1 VKPSQVEQLAK
12 SNVRRGGKMEDER
25 SSRLAKSNIRGES
38 KKRKKGKI
46 LIIDD
51 EPDFVEALRRTLEA
65 KSYQVMTTT
74 SKALAEEM
82 MKAEPALVVLGTL
95 APAGQAF
102 SMYQWLGQHPRY
114 KDIPLLVIDARY
126 EERPIRGWR
135 RFEGVQVDGDEY
147 LYKPIE
153 PASLVPRIQSLL
165 EAVTRRIRVLV
176 ADDHTMV
183 RAGIC
188 SVVALQQDMEVVG
201 EAVNGQ
207 DAFDKVLR
215 LLPNVALVDIV
226 MPVMSGIE
234 ATKLISRECPETK
247 VLILTQYDEEE
258 NMIVAKQSGAYGFIP
273 KKAAS
278 SDLIRG
284 IRYVGQGRYYPTSFA
299 ELVIR

>member
-1 VKPSQVEQLAK
+1 VIRRESKMGNSRPSKV
-12 SNVRRGGKMEDER
+12 G
-25 SSRLAKSNIRGES
+25 KSNIRGGS
-38 KKRKKGKI
+38 KKRKKEKI

-51 EPDFVEALRRTLEA
+51 EPNFVEALRRTLEA
-65 KSYQVMTTT
+65 KAYNVMTTY
-74 SKALAEEM
+74 SREQAQELMGVK
-82 MKAEPALVVLGTL
+82 EPNLIVLGTL
-95 APAGQAF
+95 TPAGQAF

-147 LYKPIE
+147 LSKPIE
-153 PASLVPRIQSLL
+153 PTSLLLRIQSLL
-165 EAVTRRIRVLV
+165 EVVTRKIRVLV

-183 RAGIC
+183 RTGIC
-188 SVVALQQDMEVVG
+188 SVLALQKDMEVVG

-215 LLPNVALVDIV
+215 LLPNVALLDIV

-234 ATKLISRECPETK
+234 ATKLISKDCPETK

-278 SDLIRG
+278 SDLLRG
-284 IRYVGQGRYYPTSFA
+284 IKYVGQGKYYPTSFA
-299 ELVIR
+299 ELVVK

>member
-1 VKPSQVEQLAK
+1 
-12 SNVRRGGKMEDER
+12 MENSK
-25 SSRLAKSNIRGES
+25 SSRLAKNIREES
-38 KKRKKGKI
+38 KKRKKEKI
-46 LIIDD
+46 LVIDD

-65 KSYQVMTTT
+65 KSYQIMTAS
-74 SKALAEEM
+74 SKTLAQEM
-82 MKAEPALVVLGTL
+82 MKVEPALVVLGTL

-102 SMYQWLGQHPRY
+102 SVYQWLGQHPRY

-188 SVVALQQDMEVVG
+188 SVVTLQQDMEVVG

>member
-1 VKPSQVEQLAK
+1 MRNSKPSRLGK
-12 SNVRRGGKMEDER
+12 S
-25 SSRLAKSNIRGES
+25 SKSGEH
-38 KKRKKGKI
+38 KKRKEEKI

-51 EPDFVEALRRTLEA
+51 EPNFVEALRRTLEA
-65 KSYQVMTTT
+65 KAYKVMTTYG
-74 SKALAEEM
+74 KAQAQELMGAEE
-82 MKAEPALVVLGTL
+82 PNLIVLGTL

-126 EERPIRGWR
+126 EERPIKGWR

-153 PASLVPRIQSLL
+153 PASLVLRIQSLL
-165 EAVTRRIRVLV
+165 EAVTRKIRVLV
-176 ADDHTMV
+176 VDDHTMV
-183 RAGIC
+183 RTGIC
-188 SVVALQQDMEVVG
+188 SVLALQRDMEVVG
-201 EAVNGQ
+201 EAANGQ
-207 DAFDKVLR
+207 EAFDKVLR
-215 LLPNVALVDIV
+215 LLPHVALVDIV

-234 ATKLISRECPETK
+234 ATKLISRDCPETK

-278 SDLIRG
+278 SDLLRG

-299 ELVIR
+299 ELVVK

>member
-1 VKPSQVEQLAK
+1 
-12 SNVRRGGKMEDER
+12 M
-25 SSRLAKSNIRGES
+25 
-38 KKRKKGKI
+38 RKKAKI

-51 EPDFVEALRRTLEA
+51 EPSFVEALRRTLVA
-65 KSYQVMTTT
+65 KSYRPLSAS
-74 SKALAEEM
+74 SKEQAQDM
-82 MKAEPALVVLGTL
+82 MKEEPDLVVLGTL

-114 KDIPLLVIDARY
+114 KDVPLLVVDARY
-126 EERPIRGWR
+126 EERPIKGWR
-135 RFEGVQVDGDEY
+135 RFEGVLVDGEEY
-147 LYKPIE
+147 LSKPIE

-165 EAVTRRIRVLV
+165 EAATKKIRVLV

-183 RAGIC
+183 RTGIC
-188 SVVALQQDMEVVG
+188 SVVALQKDMEVVG
-201 EAVNGQ
+201 EAVDGR
-207 DAFDKVLR
+207 DTFDKTLR

-278 SDLIRG
+278 TELIRG
-284 IRYVGQGRYYPTSFA
+284 IRYVGQGKYYPTSFA
-299 ELVIR
+299 ELVVK

>member
-1 VKPSQVEQLAK
+1 MSTDRTKKPAK
-12 SNVRRGGKMEDER
+12 SHKKR
-25 SSRLAKSNIRGES
+25 ES
-38 KKRKKGKI
+38 KPKKKDKI

-51 EPDFVEALRRTLEA
+51 EPAFVEACRRTLEA
-65 KSYQVMTTT
+65 KAFKVLAASSTTQAQEMTK
-74 SKALAEEM
+74 S
-82 MKAEPALVVLGTL
+82 EPSLIILGTL

-102 SMYQWLGQHPRY
+102 TVYKWLGDHPRY

-135 RFEGVQVDGDEY
+135 RFEGIQVDGDEY
-147 LYKPIE
+147 LSKPIE
-153 PASLVPRIQSLL
+153 PATLVPRIQSLI
-165 EAVTRRIRVLV
+165 EATTRKIRIIV

-183 RAGIC
+183 RTGIC
-188 SVVALQQDMEVVG
+188 SVLSLQKDMEVVG
-201 EAVNGQ
+201 EAVDGR

-215 LLPNVALVDIV
+215 LLPHVALLDIV

-234 ATKLISRECPETK
+234 ATKLISKECPETK

-278 SDLIRG
+278 TDLISG
-284 IRYVGQGRYYPTSFA
+284 IRYVSQGRYYPNPFA
-299 ELVIR
+299 ELVINQ

>member
-1 VKPSQVEQLAK
+1 MREVK
-12 SNVRRGGKMEDER
+12 
-25 SSRLAKSNIRGES
+25 SSRLAKSSIKGGS

-51 EPDFVEALRRTLEA
+51 EPDFMEACRRTFEA
-65 KSYQVMTTT
+65 NAYHVMTAPNKT
-74 SKALAEEM
+74 LAQEIM
-82 MKAEPALVVLGTL
+82 AQEPDLIVLGTL
-95 APAGQAF
+95 VPAGEAF
-102 SMYQWLGQHPRY
+102 SVYKWLEQHPRY
-114 KDIPLLVIDARY
+114 KNIPLLVIDARY

-135 RFEGVQVDGDEY
+135 RFEGIQVDGDEY

-153 PASLVPRIQSLL
+153 PASLVPRVKSLL
-165 EAVTRRIRVLV
+165 EALTRKIRVLV

-183 RAGIC
+183 RTGIC
-188 SVVALQQDMEVVG
+188 SVLSLQKDIEVIG
-201 EAVNGQ
+201 EAENGR

-215 LLPNVALVDIV
+215 LLPNVALMDIV

-247 VLILTQYDEEE
+247 VLVLTQYDEEE

-278 SDLIRG
+278 SDLVKG
-284 IRYVGQGRYYPTSFA
+284 IRYVGQGKYYPTSFA
-299 ELVIR
+299 ELVIK

>member
-1 VKPSQVEQLAK
+1 M
-12 SNVRRGGKMEDER
+12 GDER
-25 SSRLAKSNIRGES
+25 SSRLAKNIRGES
-38 KKRKKGKI
+38 KKRKKEKI

-65 KSYQVMTTT
+65 KSYQVMAAS
-74 SKALAEEM
+74 SKALAQEM
-82 MKAEPALVVLGTL
+82 MKVEPALVVLGTL

>member
-1 VKPSQVEQLAK
+1 MRESRANKLAK
-12 SNVRRGGKMEDER
+12 SNMPGEDR
-25 SSRLAKSNIRGES
+25 KS
-38 KKRKKGKI
+38 KKQKKERI

-51 EPDFVEALRRTLEA
+51 ELDFVEACRRTLRA
-65 KSYQVMTTT
+65 KFYQITAAS
-74 SKALAEEM
+74 SKEQAQNLMGA
-82 MKAEPALVVLGTL
+82 AEPDLVILGTL

-102 SMYQWLGQHPRY
+102 SMYQWLVQHPRY

-147 LYKPIE
+147 LSKPIE

-165 EAVTRRIRVLV
+165 EVMSKKIRVLV

-183 RAGIC
+183 RTGIC
-188 SVVALQQDMEVVG
+188 SVLALQKDMEVVG

-207 DAFDKVLR
+207 EAFDKVLR
-215 LLPNVALVDIV
+215 ILPHVALVDIV

-258 NMIVAKQSGAYGFIP
+258 NMVVAKQSGAHGFIP

-284 IRYVGQGRYYPTSFA
+284 IRYVGQGQYYPNSFA
-299 ELVIR
+299 ELVIK

>member
-1 VKPSQVEQLAK
+1 
-12 SNVRRGGKMEDER
+12 MENSK
-25 SSRLAKSNIRGES
+25 SSRLAKNISGES
-38 KKRKKGKI
+38 KKRKKEKI

-74 SKALAEEM
+74 SKALAQEM